1 MTTPHA
7 TAGRVG
13 PVLAILLGAA
23 LLVAP
28 TLLAGCDLT
37 VSPTGVASPA
47 GSGPDAASSGTP
59 GGSADAMSPLASPT
73 IGPGPSYVL
82 PTPTPAPTPVAYAVV
97 AGDSL
102 GSIAARFGTTARSIA
117 FWNRATYPSLDPYSR
132 SYAPNLIQAG
142 WTLSLLPGVVVDEG
156 DLPSPSPTTLPSLSI
171 PPGPTPDPSGA
182 SVLVSHGARASNAV
196 ALTFD
201 MGGRLDPALAIV
213 DWLVANDV
221 RATIFPTGATGSGTA
236 TGRAVLARV
245 AAHPELFVV
254 GNHSWDHP
262 DFTKLSA
269 AGMVDQLVRTEA
281 AIEPIVGSSTKPFF
295 RPPYGAQDA
304 AVRAAAGAAG
314 WSYTVMWD
322 VDTIDWKSTSDG
334 GPTAD
339 DIAAKV
345 AARVRGGSIVL
356 LHLGGYHTLEALPEV
371 VATLRS
377 RGLEPVTLAELL
389 GR

>member
-1 MTTPHA
+1 MRTAHA
-7 TAGRVG
+7 TGGRLG
-13 PVLAILLGAA
+13 PASA
-23 LLVAP
+23 LLFGVALLLAP
-28 TLLAGCDLT
+28 AVLAGCDVT
-37 VSPTGVASPA
+37 VSPTGATSPS
-47 GSGPDAASSGTP
+47 GSGADAAGSGTP
-59 GGSADAMSPLASPT
+59 GGSAAT
-73 IGPGPSYVL
+73 GPGASATVGPSPSYVL
-82 PTPTPAPTPVAYAVV
+82 PTPTPAPTPVAYRVV
-97 AGDSL
+97 VGDSL
-102 GSIAARFGTTARSIA
+102 GSIAARFATTPRSIA
-117 FWNRATYPSLDPYSR
+117 FWNRATYPSLDPYSKAY
-132 SYAPNLIQAG
+132 SPNLIESG
-142 WTLSLLPGVVVDEG
+142 WTLSLVPGVVVDEA
-156 DLPSPSPTTLPSLSI
+156 DLPSPSPTALPSLSI
-171 PPGPTPDPSGA
+171 PPGPTPDPSGL
-182 SVLVSHGARASNAV
+182 SVVVSHGARMSNAV

-201 MGGRLDPALAIV
+201 MGGRLDPALAIM
-213 DWLVANDV
+213 DWLIANDV

-236 TGRAVLARV
+236 TGRAVLARA

-269 AGMVDQLVRTEA
+269 ADMVDQLARTEA
-281 AIEPIVGSSTKPFF
+281 AIEPLTGTTTRPFF

-304 AVRAAAGAAG
+304 SVRAAVGAAG

-322 VDTIDWKSTSDG
+322 VDTIDWQPTSDG

-356 LHLGGYHTLEALPEV
+356 MHLGGYHTLEALPGV
-371 VATLRS
+371 LATLRS